1 MSRVLVSVWDCAALL
16 RVSRRTVYRWIAGGE
31 LTRYPGGMVDQVEA
45 EVVHDTMAVRKART
59 QFGTIPKK
67 SGRGA

>member
-45 EVVHDTMAVRKART
+45 EVVHDTMAVRMKRH
-59 QFGTIPKK
+59 QFTEKTKK